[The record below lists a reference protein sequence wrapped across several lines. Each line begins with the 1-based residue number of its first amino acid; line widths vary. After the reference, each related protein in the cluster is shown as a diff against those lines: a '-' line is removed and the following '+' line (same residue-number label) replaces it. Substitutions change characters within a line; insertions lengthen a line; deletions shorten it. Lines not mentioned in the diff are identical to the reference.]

1 MIISQIIKGYGSAIS
16 RRLLI
21 PCATAKKGKKMNS
34 FRNLR
39 DTNGMA
45 KRRLEQIRNRSRYYS
60 MEKADVDKTN
70 FKRPPYYMETRKNSQ

>member
-1 MIISQIIKGYGSAIS
+1 MGGCKP
-16 RRLLI
+16 RHV
-21 PCATAKKGKKMNS
+21 TAKKGKKMNS

-70 FKRPPYYMETRKNSQ
+70 FNRPPYYMETRKNSQ